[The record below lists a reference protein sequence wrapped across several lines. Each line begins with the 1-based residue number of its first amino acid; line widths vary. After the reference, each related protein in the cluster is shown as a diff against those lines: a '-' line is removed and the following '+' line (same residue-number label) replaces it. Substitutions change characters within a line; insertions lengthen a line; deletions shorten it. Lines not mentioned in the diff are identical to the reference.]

1 MKMKPTAVY
10 TFFFSPTGTSKR
22 IADAVARGLAREA
35 GAGPAGAEIAATMAA
50 DLKTA
55 GAQSDKAEAAG
66 AGIENGIRT
75 AEAAT
80 SETGTAMADTGT
92 EVVMTE
98 TSEIAASVVPI
109 LTGNLTHT
117 AAQGVTLP
125 ADAAAVFAA
134 PVYGG
139 RIAPA
144 ALERMEALRG
154 SETPAVVIAVYG
166 NRDFEGAAAQLA
178 AFVAERGFVPVAAAA
193 FVGEHSYSSPAT
205 PIAAGRP
212 DARDI
217 AEAEAFGAAVAQ
229 KLAAGKPEPVD
240 AARLRAPRTPLWSLL
255 RFIAFVLRYR
265 RRQRE
270 YPVVL
275 VPAGDK
281 ALCTECG
288 RCAAL
293 CPTQAIGRD
302 DLLHSDPARCIRCN
316 ACVKGCPFGA
326 RSYPTPFAAALA
338 RSFRRRKPPV
348 TLL

>member
-1 MKMKPTAVY
+1 MGIKTKIGYIGGKRYLYARKTHTKMRPTAVH
-10 TFFFSPTGTSKR
+10 TFFFSPTGTSKQ
-22 IADAVARGLAREA
+22 IADAVARGLAREIGAGTA
-35 GAGPAGAEIAATMAA
+35 GAGVAACGTETAGTEQAAAEHTATE
-50 DLKTA
+50 TA
-55 GAQSDKAEAAG
+55 GA
-66 AGIENGIRT
+66 
-75 AEAAT
+75 
-80 SETGTAMADTGT
+80 
-92 EVVMTE
+92 
-98 TSEIAASVVPI
+98 PI
-109 LTGNLTHT
+109 VAGNLTHT
-117 AAQGVTLP
+117 TAQAVTLS
-125 ADAAAVFAA
+125 ADAVAVFAA

-154 SETPAVVIAVYG
+154 SGTPAVVIAVYG
-166 NRDFEGAAAQLA
+166 NRAFEGAAAQLA

-212 DARDI
+212 DARDV

-229 KLAAGKPEPVD
+229 KLAAGKLTAVD
-240 AARLRAPRTPLWSLL
+240 AARLREPRTPLGPLL
-255 RFIAFVLRYR
+255 RFIAFVVRYR
-265 RRQRE
+265 RRQRKH
-270 YPVVL
+270 PVVL

-293 CPTQAIGRD
+293 CPTQAIRRD